1 MKDTILGQAT
11 KMLDK
16 YEKIAQKIEAL
27 LKLDS
32 KTDDGKS
39 YVPGSLRNKNAI
51 EVPSYLKGNER
62 LESIA
67 KEGHELNEEHKQQ
80 NAKLV

>member
-39 YVPGSLRNKNAI
+39 YLRPRLTLKEKMQSKFLAI
-51 EVPSYLKGNER
+51 SK
-62 LESIA
+62 A
-67 KEGHELNEEHKQQ
+67 MQD
-80 NAKLV
+80 